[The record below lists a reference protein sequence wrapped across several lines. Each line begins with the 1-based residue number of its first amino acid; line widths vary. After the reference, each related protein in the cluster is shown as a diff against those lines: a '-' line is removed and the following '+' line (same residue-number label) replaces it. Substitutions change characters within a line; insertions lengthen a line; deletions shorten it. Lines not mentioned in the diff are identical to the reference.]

1 MNWLAFRV
9 VFLHWLLWEL
19 VGVMVVSLAESL
31 RNKAKRQATLYVIGA
46 ILAVAL
52 VAAIVAGIEL
62 RIIVGG

>member
-9 VFLHWLLWEL
+9 VFLRWLLWEL
-19 VGVMVVSLAESL
+19 VCVMVFSLAESL
-31 RNKAKRQATLYVIGA
+31 RNKVKRQATLYVIGA